1 MTDKKKIEASIKSIL
16 EALGEDPNRPGLI
29 DTPERVANLYTE
41 LFSGLKR
48 DPAKELT
55 TVFKE
60 DTSELIVL
68 KNLPFNSLCEHHLLP
83 FDGTVTV
90 GYVSN
95 QLIAGIGTIARS
107 IEILSRKPQMQ
118 ERLTKQISDLLENI
132 LKPTGVGIV
141 IEAKHLCMT
150 INNPKTND
158 SKLVTTCF
166 SGSLKDTTHYR
177 EEFLKLIGKE
187 TLDE

>member
-41 LFSGLKR
+41 LFSGLRR
-48 DPAKELT
+48 DPSKELT
-55 TVFKE
+55 TTFKA
-60 DTSELIVL
+60 DTTELIVL

-150 INNPKTND
+150 INDPKTND